1 MAATA
6 ILDGLKNFPPADFS
20 CYVSKL
26 SSCKISAFGH
36 KNELFDS
43 IFPLSTSANEG
54 DQKYQNFQM
63 FVLLAR
69 VEIFIID

>member
-6 ILDGLKNFPPADFS
+6 ILNGFKNFPPADFS

-43 IFPLSTSANEG
+43 IFPLSTPA
-54 DQKYQNFQM
+54 
-63 FVLLAR
+63 
-69 VEIFIID
+69 IINMDMMIPKPAYLIPCSGACIP